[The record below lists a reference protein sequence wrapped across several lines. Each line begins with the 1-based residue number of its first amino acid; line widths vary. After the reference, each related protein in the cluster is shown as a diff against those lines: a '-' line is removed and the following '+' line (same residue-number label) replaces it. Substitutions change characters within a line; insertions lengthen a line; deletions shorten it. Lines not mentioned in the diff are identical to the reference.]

1 MHKNATAGADAV
13 VFLGIESVGPT
24 TVPAVLASFFA

>member
-1 MHKNATAGADAV
+1 MHKNADAGAAEA

-24 TVPAVLASFFA
+24 TGTALSFSFFA

>member
-1 MHKNATAGADAV
+1 MHKNAAAGEDAV

-24 TVPAVLASFFA
+24 AGIAVLASFFA